1 MQLRPYQQAAV
12 DAVYNH
18 LRDRDDNPC
27 VVIPTAGGKTN
38 CMATICRDAVLQ
50 WGGRVL
56 ILAHVK
62 ELLQQSADKLTAVCP
77 EVDFGIYSAGLKRR
91 DTNNAVIIAGIQSV
105 YRRACELD
113 AFDLVMVD
121 ECFVEGTLISTP
133 SGAIPI
139 EEVQPGM
146 FVCHASGVGKV
157 LATSA
162 RKVDQ
167 LVKLEYSDGTE
178 ITCTPNHPIFTESG
192 WKSAATLEVGSLAIG
207 IEGMRIHHR

>member
-38 CMATICRDAVLQ
+38 CMATICRDAVLL

-91 DTNNAVIIAGIQSV
+91 DTNNSVIIAGIQSI
-105 YRRACELD
+105 YKRACELD
-113 AFDLVMVD
+113 RFDLIIVD
-121 ECFVEGTLISTP
+121 EAHLISPDGEGMYQQFLTDAKKVNPYLRIIGFTATP
-133 SGAIPI
+133 FRLKDGEICAPENILNTI
-139 EEVQPGM
+139 CYEVGIAM
-146 FVCHASGVGKV
+146 DVGKHC
-157 LATSA
+157 
-162 RKVDQ
+162 Q
-167 LVKLEYSDGTE
+167 
-178 ITCTPNHPIFTESG
+178 N
-192 WKSAATLEVGSLAIG
+192 
-207 IEGMRIHHR
+207 